1 MHSEFVTLGK
11 VFAVAL
17 AVGLDTFAISVG
29 VGVARLTRSASL
41 KLGFAFASSEI
52 AMQLLGYELGA
63 GAGRALGNVAAY
75 IGFALLGL
83 IGLLMIRSSLRLEA
97 GPGFDVT
104 KAHGLVTT
112 ALSISLDS
120 LGVGIALP
128 GVSIPLLPL
137 LITVSI
143 TTTTF
148 TLVGLEFGARLG
160 ERYESRAERIAGIM
174 LIVLAVLFTTEKL
187 VSGHGQSIW

>member
-1 MHSEFVTLGK
+1 MHDEFVTLGK

-29 VGVARLTRSASL
+29 VGVGRLARGASL
-41 KLGFAFASSEI
+41 KLGFAFAGSEI
-52 AMQLLGYELGA
+52 AMQLIGYELGA

-83 IGLLMIRSSLRLEA
+83 VGLLMIRNSFRLDS
-97 GPGFDVT
+97 GPKFDVT
-104 KAHGLVTT
+104 RGSGLVTT
-112 ALSISLDS
+112 ALSVSLDS

-128 GVSIPLLPL
+128 GVSIPLVPL
-137 LITVSI
+137 LIAVSI

-148 TLVGLEFGARLG
+148 TLAGLAFGARLG
-160 ERYESRAERIAGIM
+160 TRFESRAERAAGIM
-174 LIVLAVLFTTEKL
+174 LAALAVLFTAEKL
-187 VSGHGQSIW
+187 ISGRAQSM